1 MNETAS
7 TTIPVDFFEHCN
19 MLTDV
24 EFGGNDL
31 LQLYSPNQI
40 KHRLNTNGL
49 FITSTK
55 TNGFSIAITNNDNGT
70 IITGFRVLCGSQDPL
85 KAPTFVSVGNRTV
98 STNVSTFPR
107 WVDFGLH
114 RNEIIMIQNENRLN
128 ILFGNS
134 QSPENITMIDNI
146 KIYGTTKESFG
157 WPEDTEEHANI
168 NVTTAYHTDLSPG
181 IANSCVSEYDQYHLY
196 SNTLALISAKILEI
210 YAAFIQKHQNI
221 DTIGFKQDCLKFLS
235 NIALLPVPSYI
246 DQQIKKL
253 MSLLIQDHDEYLLLK
268 ERLVL
273 NNVFNQFKELSAIED
288 LNEVDPELFYLLV
301 KSIHQITN
309 QKPNDLGYVCKIY
322 GYNIIPEF
330 YNLVSK
336 LYNITPSYNN
346 PFALIQP
353 GLLHV
358 ELVFQVLVETILCYC
373 IDDATLITQYD
384 DMLFEMLTSYNAKI
398 RYTVK
403 QSLSHFFKAKNIA
416 LESEQ
421 GRKLNWTVNSHNELK

>member
-1 MNETAS
+1 MAEIVS

-19 MLTDV
+19 ILTDV

-55 TNGFSIAITNNDNGT
+55 TNGFSISITNNDSNT

-85 KAPTFVSVGNRTV
+85 KAPTFISVGNRTV

-107 WVDFGLH
+107 WVDFGLQ

-134 QSPENITMIDNI
+134 QSPDNVIMLDNI

-157 WPEDTEEHANI
+157 WPEDTEEHANM

-181 IANSCVSEYDQYHLY
+181 ITNSCVSEYDQYHLY
-196 SNTLALISAKILEI
+196 SNTLVLIAAKMLEI
-210 YAAFIQKHQNI
+210 YVSFVQKNQNI

-235 NIALLPVPSYI
+235 NIALIPVPSYI

-253 MSLLIQDHDEYLLLK
+253 MSLLIQEQDEYSLLK
-268 ERLVL
+268 ERLIV
-273 NNVFNQFKELSAIED
+273 NNVFKQFSELTMKED
-288 LNEVDPELFYLLV
+288 LNDIDPELFYLLV

-309 QKPNDLGYVCKIY
+309 QKPNDFGYVCKMY
-322 GYNIIPEF
+322 GYNIVPDF
-330 YNLVSK
+330 YKLTSK
-336 LYNITPSYNN
+336 LYNITPSSLN

-358 ELVFQVLVETILCYC
+358 EFVFQVLVDTILCYC
-373 IDDATLITQYD
+373 IDDSSIIIQYE
-384 DMLFEMLTSYNAKI
+384 DMLFKMLSCYNAKI
-398 RYTVK
+398 RHTVR
-403 QSLSHFFKAKNIA
+403 QALTNFFKAKN
-416 LESEQ
+416 LVFENEQ
-421 GRKLNWTVNSHNELK
+421 GRKLNWTVNSHNKLK